1 MTTKSVL
8 VLGVHVGVACSID
21 GETAVELAQYAMG
34 YYESMFHTLP
44 VSYPEGK
51 QAFLIDVLCNGYT
64 ECDLVT
70 AWVGVPE
77 VIEVDFDYFV
87 PTAKSKL
94 DHSTFG
100 DVHAVKL
107 IMTKFHNLL

>member
-1 MTTKSVL
+1 MTVKSVL
-8 VLGVHVGVACSID
+8 VFGPETGVACTVD
-21 GETAVELAQYAMG
+21 GMTAVELAQYAMG

-51 QAFLIDVLCNGYT
+51 QAFLIDVLCNGYM

-70 AWVGVPE
+70 AWGGVPE
-77 VIEVDFDYFV
+77 VINVDFTNFK
-87 PTAKSKL
+87 PTDKAKL

-100 DVHAVKL
+100 DVYAVKL
-107 IMTKFHNLL
+107 ILSKFQNLL